1 MEKNLSEIL
10 KRYEEIE
17 ALIIQPEVASNP
29 TRYSGL
35 MKERGKLVRLAVPLK
50 ELKEIQKQKAETESF
65 LNEKGHEADFYQLL
79 KEEMETLTQKEQEL
93 TARIE
98 EMVLSESEEFGRNVI
113 MEIRAGTGGDEAAL
127 FAGDLFRMYTKYADK
142 KGWKVTLIDSSAT
155 GLGGFKE
162 VSVSIEGNDVY
173 KHLQFESGGHRVQR
187 VPRTEASGRIHTS
200 AATVAVLPEAE
211 EVELEIRPEDLKVD
225 TYSAGGPG
233 GQHVNK
239 TASAVRLTHLPT
251 GTVVACQTERS
262 QHRNRDLAMRLLRT
276 RVYDAMV
283 SKVKKERDSMR
294 KTQIGSGDRSD
305 KIRTYNF
312 PQNRVTDHR
321 INFSIHN
328 LTEFMDGNID
338 DMAAKLIEVDRQE
351 RLSAAK
357 GDTDST
363 GSVTAKGAKK

>member
-35 MKERGKLVRLAVPLK
+35 MKERGKLVRFAVPLK
-50 ELKEIQKQKAETESF
+50 ELKEIQKQKAETEAL
-65 LNEKGHEADFYQLL
+65 LNEKGHEADFYALL
-79 KEEMETLTQKEQEL
+79 KEELEILAKKDAEL
-93 TARIE
+93 VARIE

-113 MEIRAGTGGDEAAL
+113 MEVRAGTGGEEAAL
-127 FAGDLFRMYTKYADK
+127 FAADLFRMYTKYADK
-142 KGWKVTLIDSSAT
+142 KHWKITLIDTSST
-155 GLGGFKE
+155 GLGGLKE
-162 VSVSIEGNDVY
+162 TSFSIEGEDVY
-173 KHLQFESGGHRVQR
+173 KYLRFESGGHRVQR

-200 AATVAVLPEAE
+200 ACTVAVLPEAE

-276 RVYDAMV
+276 RVYDAMA
-283 SKVKKERDSMR
+283 SKVKKERDTMR

-321 INFSIHN
+321 INFSLYN
-328 LTEFMDGNID
+328 LPDFMDGNID
-338 DMAAKLIEVDRQE
+338 EMLAKLIETDKQE
-351 RLSAAK
+351 RLNAAK
-357 GDTDST
+357 GK
-363 GSVTAKGAKK
+363 A